1 MGRWKEASKAT
12 NVVKRGREAV
22 FIDSFSR
29 YLTNASFS
37 TVDSRSGSYCMV
49 KIRSDCI
56 FLAVGSDGRCSLP
69 LCFVGLTW
77 TDEICLSGVVWI
89 AGAMGLYREINLAM

>member
-1 MGRWKEASKAT
+1 MGRWKEASKAR
-12 NVVKRGREAV
+12 NVAWRGRGAV

-29 YLTNASFS
+29 YLTKASFS
-37 TVDSRSGSYCMV
+37 TVDSRSGLYRMV

-56 FLAVGSDGRCSLP
+56 FLVVGSNGSSSLP

-77 TDEICLSGVVWI
+77 TDEICLSGEVWI
-89 AGAMGLYREINLAM
+89 AGAMGL